1 MNPSRR
7 VRAVGP
13 AESDPPLVKVLAIE
27 SSCDETAAAV
37 VEDGRM
43 PHASVVASQVDL
55 HAKYGGVV
63 PEVAS
68 RQHLRNLVPVVREAL
83 ETAGCTLDDIGAVAG
98 TRGPGLAGSL
108 LVGYNAARAIAFGR
122 GLPFIGV
129 NHLEGHIYA
138 NWLVEGPEPE
148 FPALCLVVSG
158 GHTDLVFMRSHG
170 QYERLGGTR
179 DDAAGE
185 AFDKV
190 GRLLGLPF
198 PGGPHVARAALEGG
212 PGKLELPRPWMHGT
226 ADFSFSGLKT
236 AVLHVVRE
244 NAYSVPQIAWE
255 FQEAVVDVLA
265 GKTSRLAREL
275 GARNVLVAGGVAANA
290 RLREELQRRCPVPV
304 RIPPPKFCTD
314 NGAMIGAAAAYR
326 LELGERTPWDADI
339 FTTNNWARV

>member
-1 MNPSRR
+1 MN
-7 VRAVGP
+7 
-13 AESDPPLVKVLAIE
+13 VLAIE

-37 VEDGRM
+37 VVDGRL
-43 PHASVVASQVDL
+43 ARSSIVASQVDL
-55 HAKYGGVV
+55 HARYGGIV

-68 RQHLRNLVPVVREAL
+68 RQHLRAIGPVIQQAL
-83 ETAGCTLDDIGAVAG
+83 DEAGCTLDEIDAVAG

-108 LVGYNAARAIAFGR
+108 LVGYNAAKAIAFGR
-122 GLPFIGV
+122 DLPFLGA

-138 NWLVEGPEPE
+138 NWLVEGPEPR

-158 GHTDLVFMRSHG
+158 GHTDLVLMRGHG

-198 PGGPHVARAALEGG
+198 PGGPHVAKAATEGG
-212 PGKLELPRPWMHGT
+212 PTSLHLPRAWMQGT
-226 ADFSFSGLKT
+226 FDFSFSGLKT
-236 AVLHVVRE
+236 AALHVVRRDE
-244 NAYSVPQIAWE
+244 YDAPSIAWE

-275 GARNVLVAGGVAANA
+275 GATEVLVAGGVAANT

-304 RIPPPKFCTD
+304 RIPPPKLCTD
-314 NGAMIGAAAAYR
+314 NAAMIGAVAGFR
-326 LELGERTPWDADI
+326 LALGERSPLDEDI
-339 FTTNNWARV
+339 FTTNQWSKVSLDVRG

>member
-1 MNPSRR
+1 MR
-7 VRAVGP
+7 
-13 AESDPPLVKVLAIE
+13 VLAIE

-37 VEDGRM
+37 IEDGRV
-43 PHASVVASQVDL
+43 ARSSVVASQVDL

-68 RQHLRNLVPVVREAL
+68 RQHLRNIVPVVTEAL
-83 ETAGCTLDDIGAVAG
+83 ETAGCTLDDIEAVAG

-108 LVGYNAARAIAFGR
+108 LVGYNAAKAIAFGR
-122 GLPFIGV
+122 ELPFIGI

-158 GHTDLVFMRSHG
+158 GHTDLVLMRSHG

-198 PGGPHVARAALEGG
+198 PGGPHVAKAALEGG
-212 PGKLELPRPWMHGT
+212 PSKLELPRAWMHGT
-226 ADFSFSGLKT
+226 FDFSFSGLKT
-236 AVLHVVRE
+236 AALHVVR
-244 NAYSVPQIAWE
+244 AGQYSVPEIAWE

-265 GKTSRLAREL
+265 GKTTRLAREM
-275 GARNVLVAGGVAANA
+275 GAKNVLVAGGVAANT

-314 NGAMIGAAAAYR
+314 NAAMIGAVAGFR
-326 LELGERTPWDADI
+326 LELGERSPLDEDI